1 MGSFYGQVSLGGS
14 GSGGGVSNYNDLS
27 NKPIKNLTG
36 LTAINLSSLEEG
48 LYNIKGN
55 YIYNT
60 SDTTVKTF
68 ASPRLLQ
75 VLLDD
80 SVTDAKNII
89 FEYFNNG
96 RHFAK
101 IIHSYADGTYTEEN
115 YAYDHTIS
123 AENKSELPEIGDPSM
138 LYSTSEGVF
147 VWSEDAQEYVQLGS
161 TEASGGQNWDAM

>member
-14 GSGGGVSNYNDLS
+14 GSGGVSDYNELS

-36 LTAINLSSLEEG
+36 LTAINLSLLEEG
-48 LYNIKGN
+48 LYNVKGN
-55 YIYNT
+55 YIYNS
-60 SDTTVKTF
+60 SDTAVKTF

-115 YAYDHTIS
+115 YAYNHIIS

-161 TEASGGQNWDAM
+161 TEASGEQQWNEM